1 MAVTRHD
8 YLEALLAADVAGAR
22 RVLDE
27 ALEGGADVRNLYL
40 DVVQPALYE
49 VGAGW
54 SRAELSVAHEHLA
67 AAAARIHMT
76 LLAERLG
83 PAERRR
89 GSVLVA
95 CPGEEMHELGARM
108 VADFLAADGWEVLF
122 LGALSPS
129 PDLVDVVVEREV
141 DAVALSA
148 ALEERIPEIAE
159 ACAALGALDPA
170 PFVVV
175 GGLAFGGS
183 AERAL
188 AAGATAYARD
198 AREAVRVMSRGGP

>member
-1 MAVTRHD
+1 MAMTSRA
-8 YLEALLAADVAGAR
+8 YLDALLAGDAAGAR
-22 RVLDE
+22 RVLDA
-27 ALEGGADVRNLYL
+27 ALETGADARDLYL

-83 PAERRR
+83 SAGRRR

-95 CPGEEMHELGARM
+95 CPGDEMHELGARM
-108 VADFLAADGWEVLF
+108 VADFVAADGWEVLF
-122 LGALSPS
+122 LGALSPA
-129 PDLVDVVVEREV
+129 PELADVVVERGIDV
-141 DAVALSA
+141 VALSA
-148 ALEERIPEIAE
+148 ALEERIPEVTK
-159 ACAALGALDPA
+159 ACAALRALDPA

-188 AAGATAYARD
+188 ATGAAAYARD
-198 AREAVRVMSRGGP
+198 AREAVRVIGGSGR

>member
-1 MAVTRHD
+1 MAVTHHAYVD
-8 YLEALLAADVAGAR
+8 ALVAGDVAGAR

-27 ALEGGADVRNLYL
+27 ALEAGADVRALYL

-49 VGAGW
+49 VGDGW

-67 AAAARIHMT
+67 AAAARMHMT

-83 PAERRR
+83 SAERRR
-89 GSVLVA
+89 GSALVA

-108 VADFLAADGWEVLF
+108 VADFLAADGWDVLF
-122 LGALSPS
+122 LGALSPA
-129 PDLVDVVVEREV
+129 PELAGLVAERGVDV
-141 DAVALSA
+141 VALSA
-148 ALEERIPEIAE
+148 ALEERIPEVTA

-175 GGLAFGGS
+175 GGLAFAGS
-183 AERAL
+183 RERAL
-188 AAGATAYARD
+188 RTGAAAYAKD
-198 AREAVRVMSRGGP
+198 AREAAHVVRRSGR

>member
-1 MAVTRHD
+1 MAVTSRA
-8 YLEALLAADVAGAR
+8 YLDALVVGDVAGAR
-22 RVLDE
+22 RVLDA
-27 ALEGGADVRNLYL
+27 ALEAGADVRDLYL

-54 SRAELSVAHEHLA
+54 SRAELTVAHEHLA

-83 PAERRR
+83 PATQRR

-108 VADFLAADGWEVLF
+108 VADFVAADGWDVLF
-122 LGALSPS
+122 LGALSPA
-129 PDLVDVVVEREV
+129 PDLAELVAERSIDV
-141 DAVALSA
+141 VALSA
-148 ALEERIPEIAE
+148 ALEERIPEVAA
-159 ACAALGALDPA
+159 ACAALRALDPE
-170 PFVVV
+170 PLVVV

-183 AERAL
+183 PERAL
-188 AAGATAYARD
+188 ATGAAAYARD
-198 AREAVRVMSRGGP
+198 AREAVRVISGSGR

>member
-1 MAVTRHD
+1 MTSRA

-22 RVLDE
+22 RVLDD
-27 ALEGGADVRNLYL
+27 ALEAGADVRNLYL

-54 SRAELSVAHEHLA
+54 SRAELSVAHEHIA

-83 PAERRR
+83 SASRRR

-95 CPGEEMHELGARM
+95 CPGDEMHELGARM
-108 VADFLAADGWEVLF
+108 VADFLAADGWDVLF
-122 LGALSPS
+122 LGALSPA
-129 PDLVDVVVEREV
+129 PELAELVVQRNIDV
-141 DAVALSA
+141 VALSA
-148 ALEERIPEIAE
+148 ALEERIPEVAE
-159 ACAALGALDPA
+159 VCAALRALEPA
-170 PFVVV
+170 PLVVV

-188 AAGATAYARD
+188 ATGAGAYASD
-198 AREAVRVMSRGGP
+198 AREAVDVISRSVR